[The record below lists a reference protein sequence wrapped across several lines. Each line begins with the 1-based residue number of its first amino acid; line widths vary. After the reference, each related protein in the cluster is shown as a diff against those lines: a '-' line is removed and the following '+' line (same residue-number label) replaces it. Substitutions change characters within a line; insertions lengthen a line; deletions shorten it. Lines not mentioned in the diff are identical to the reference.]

1 MVNGNEVNP
10 NRKGVKML
18 SIAELELMSVVE
30 LEKLS
35 GVKIIQ
41 SVFGNGPHG
50 RKVEMSEFK
59 AFDQNT
65 REAFVDEIRPVVV
78 AAAKV

>member
-1 MVNGNEVNP
+1 MAISLNDLDLLDKEG
-10 NRKGVKML
+10 
-18 SIAELELMSVVE
+18 

-41 SVFGNGPHG
+41 AAFENGPHG

-59 AFDQNT
+59 EFDQKT
-65 REAFVDEIRPVVV
+65 REAFVDEIRPVVKDV
-78 AAAKV
+78 ARV